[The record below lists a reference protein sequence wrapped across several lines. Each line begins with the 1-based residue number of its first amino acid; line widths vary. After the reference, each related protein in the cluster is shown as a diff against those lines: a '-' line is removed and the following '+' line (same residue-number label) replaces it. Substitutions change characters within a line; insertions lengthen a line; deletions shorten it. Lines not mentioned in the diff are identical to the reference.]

1 MVCLCTVRHTT
12 VYNSS
17 RKRRPFIQTRSEEQ
31 HVQPRLRRVLLQ
43 SRGLTWLCLV
53 VLRGHVREGHGGG
66 AQAAQAQPNAQ
77 THHTSRTSDHPVLHD
92 VGRIVHAAPAHA
104 HRHAERRANDI
115 HHRVLHRDLRDFD
128 VWHLH
133 RQFDDALVRFRPGR
147 AHLLRADGRLGCHDV
162 RFTHRLG
169 REPPSQGHAK
179 AADGQRAGHHETR
192 RDQGRAHRGH
202 RHRVHHRRHHVRGA
216 VPRPVQSQSWQCAA
230 HAVGIVVLRGHGIQ
244 QRRLHP

>member
-115 HHRVLHRDLRDFD
+115 PPRSSPRSP
-128 VWHLH
+128 
-133 RQFDDALVRFRPGR
+133 RFRR
-147 AHLLRADGRLGCHDV
+147 VAS
-162 RFTHRLG
+162 
-169 REPPSQGHAK
+169 PSSIRRRIGPLSARPCSSSPCRW
-179 AADGQRAGHHETR
+179 AAW
-192 RDQGRAHRGH
+192 
-202 RHRVHHRRHHVRGA
+202 V
-216 VPRPVQSQSWQCAA
+216 S
-230 HAVGIVVLRGHGIQ
+230 
-244 QRRLHP
+244 

>member
-1 MVCLCTVRHTT
+1 MSHGTVRHTT

-104 HRHAERRANDI
+104 RRHAERRARR
-115 HHRVLHRDLRDFD
+115 HSPPRSSPRSP
-128 VWHLH
+128 
-133 RQFDDALVRFRPGR
+133 RFRR
-147 AHLLRADGRLGCHDV
+147 AAS
-162 RFTHRLG
+162 
-169 REPPSQGHAK
+169 PSSIRRRIGPLSARPCSSSPCRW
-179 AADGQRAGHHETR
+179 AAW
-192 RDQGRAHRGH
+192 
-202 RHRVHHRRHHVRGA
+202 V
-216 VPRPVQSQSWQCAA
+216 S
-230 HAVGIVVLRGHGIQ
+230 
-244 QRRLHP
+244 